1 LTKEW
6 PDFIVSILERG
17 WWILSMHILLTNDDG
32 IYAPGLRALYEGLN
46 SDNKVTV
53 IAPES
58 EQSAVGHAITILK
71 PLRIKTVS
79 LSDGFKG
86 FAVDGTP
93 ADCVKIG
100 IRKVLNHAPDFIV
113 SGINPGAN
121 VGVNALYS
129 GTVSAA
135 TEGAILGIPS
145 IAVSV
150 DSFTPHSFEP
160 AVRLARSLIQI
171 IKQRGLKKGTALNV
185 NIPGL
190 PWEEIKGITITRHS
204 ASRFEETFDQ
214 RVDPRGNI
222 YYWHAAETL
231 LVDANGTTDQQ
242 ALLEGKISITPIHC
256 DLTDYDTLEHI
267 KKWPIHMETM

>member
-1 LTKEW
+1 
-6 PDFIVSILERG
+6 
-17 WWILSMHILLTNDDG
+17 MNILLTNDDG
-32 IYAPGLRALYEGLN
+32 IYAPGLRALYDGLRP
-46 SDNKVTV
+46 DNEVTV

-71 PLRIKTVS
+71 PLRIKPIS

-100 IRKVLNHAPDFIV
+100 VRKVLSSTPDFIV

-121 VGVNALYS
+121 VGVHVLYS

-145 IAVSV
+145 ISVSV
-150 DSFTPHSFEP
+150 DTFSHSHYEP
-160 AVRLARSLIQI
+160 GVRLVRSLIHI
-171 IKQRGLKKGTALNV
+171 IKRNGLKKGTALNI
-185 NIPGL
+185 NL
-190 PWEEIKGITITRHS
+190 PALAWEDIKGISITRHS
-204 ASRFEETFDQ
+204 DSRFEETFDQ

-222 YYWHAAETL
+222 YYWHATETL
-231 LVDANGTTDQQ
+231 LVDKDGSTDQQ
-242 ALLEGKISITPIHC
+242 ALLEGRISITPIHC
-256 DLTDYDTLEHI
+256 DLTDSDAVDRLETW
-267 KKWPIHMETM
+267 KLHMNTM